1 MSIIYQSTQQL
12 RDRES
17 LSLENPPMKGEIRF
31 EGIEPN
37 ADGLIAEEDLLN
49 RFQEAIDA
57 FDTLVE
63 D

>member
-1 MSIIYQSTQQL
+1 MQFIG
-12 RDRES
+12 
-17 LSLENPPMKGEIRF
+17 MKGEIRF

-63 D
+63 DYADAEKAA